1 MSTINRITGLATGI
15 DTESIVKQL
24 MDAERTS
31 LDELEKDQTT
41 IEWQREALLDVNS
54 KLLAFRNEALNMK
67 LQGTYKSYTATSS
80 NSNIVTATTTTEAQE
95 GVYKVMVRQLAT
107 QITIKGTA
115 TQRMVSSDSISYSD
129 ADFSNKEFNVTYNGE
144 TKTIKFD
151 ADTEISDKS
160 SAEDFADV
168 IQTKIDDAF
177 GAGQIQVS
185 ISASRR
191 SFDISF
197 TTTNLLNLPITLTQS
212 SSDND
217 ALAVMG
223 VEDGASS
230 EFNTGETLEEM
241 LDAGSFDADGNIT
254 ISVNGK
260 DFTFNK
266 IDTIETVF
274 STLNKDTDADVSI
287 KYSNSQQRVIIN
299 RDSYG
304 AGRGLTLGGSSKFWN
319 ALGINID
326 DSAFMSRN
334 TTLGQNAVFDM
345 VAPDGESATSIS
357 SSSNNFSYGGISMT
371 FLEAKE
377 GETVSITVS
386 KNVDEIYDKIKGFV
400 DSYNELLGTLN
411 KYYKEEKTGYEPL
424 TDTERESLSEKQEE
438 QWEEQAKKGILRRD
452 STLQSAIS
460 EMRTAVTSMV
470 SNSSISSLF
479 QIGISTSS
487 YDAVNTENNGKL
499 VIDEE
504 TLKQAIKDDID
515 GVAGLFSNT
524 ASMIQSG
531 KVDTDNLKEES
542 LKGKSFSVT
551 YGGQKLDITFDRGFD
566 LTTTEGS
573 NEFEDYLKDI
583 FDSKFGTGA
592 VTVTY
597 ANGRILFNST
607 KGVNMQLNSVEGND
621 ALSLMGIKDGAKYD
635 SSEKGFAVKLYDICT
650 TTMNNI
656 IDKAGSTSNVVD
668 SSTLGQALKRKKEAI
683 SKMEEKLEALEER
696 YYNQFAAMEEAI
708 SKMNSQSESLTNM
721 LSGS

>member
-107 QITIKGTA
+107 QTTIKGTA

-197 TTTNLLNLPITLTQS
+197 TTTNSLNLPITLTQS

-542 LKGKSFSVT
+542 LKGKSFSIT